1 MNIEDDIVYKLSLT
15 FSHKE
20 LAGMYA
26 ICNKRE
32 QDLIK
37 ENAKLKAEL
46 KEERET
52 VDFYAN
58 KDNWADVDSY
68 EYRGSMIN
76 SDDEEATKTMDDSV
90 FVYLK
95 GGKRARET
103 QAKRK

>member
-1 MNIEDDIVYKLSLT
+1 MNIEDDIVYKLALT

-37 ENAKLKAEL
+37 ENAKLKVEL

-58 KDNWADVDSY
+58 KDSWGMSGFESAGDICVSDI
-68 EYRGSMIN
+68 EW
-76 SDDEEATKTMDDSV
+76 DDEDKKLRTA
-90 FVYLK
+90 
-95 GGKRARET
+95 GKRARET